1 MAYLVNDV
9 ILVSN
14 QRELIG
20 INTAGVDNSLFVGND
35 VQIDGSVGIITAQS
49 YVGSGADLTDID
61 AKVIV
66 SDGFPTGIT
75 TAQGTLYYDS
85 TALKQF
91 TYYIDPQGTGQWV
104 ESSPVQP
111 GATNLEVTNEAGITT
126 AVVNLLTETLTL
138 AGTSNEISV
147 NVNAGSDT
155 LTFGLSNDVSIGGS
169 MTANAYYGDGSNLT
183 GIGLAPDAD
192 IVTTGN
198 IQAGIITATE
208 FYGDGSNLT
217 GIQGTAVAYTT
228 QANDSEDDDLPMP
241 FLSAVGAGAS
251 MYTDSTASEQF
262 TYNPAQGTLKCK
274 TFDSLSDGRL
284 KTNIV
289 SIEDALGKLQELRGV
304 EYDWKNGSGA
314 SVGIIAQ
321 EVEAVYPQLVSNT
334 EERMTVN
341 YNGLVGLL
349 IQAVNELA
357 AEVEK
362 LKS

>member
-20 INTAGVDNSLFVGND
+20 INTAGIDNSLFVGND

-138 AGTSNEISV
+138 SGTSNEITV
-147 NVNAGSDT
+147 DVNATSDT

-169 MTANAYYGDGSNLT
+169 MTA
-183 GIGLAPDAD
+183 IK
-192 IVTTGN
+192 
-198 IQAGIITATE
+198 
-208 FYGDGSNLT
+208 FYGDGSELDGVS
-217 GIQGTAVAYTT
+217 GIATAIDTADYGS
-228 QANDSEDDDLPMP
+228 AAGDLPMP
-241 FLSAVGAGAS
+241 FLSAAGAGALI
-251 MYTDSTASEQF
+251 YTDMEGTEDF
-262 TYNPAQGTLKCK
+262 TYDPVAGILKCK
-274 TFDSLSDGRL
+274 TFDSLSDARL

-289 SIEDALGKLQELRGV
+289 TIDSALGKVRELRGV
-304 EYDWKNGSGA
+304 EYDWKNGSGS

-321 EVEAVYPQLVSNT
+321 EVQAVYPQLVSET
-334 EERMTVN
+334 EKKMTVN